1 MIATGFEGIVDYGT
15 LEEMIL
21 GQCMKETE
29 EFDRARAMGVEAS
42 CFVENTDNGLI
53 WEAMCKVADCGTAL
67 DMWNISLELPD
78 TFEYA
83 VKLSSIWTRSPYTQN
98 VSPYVKKLMASRW
111 KAKAIARVNDLQHS
125 LGSAQSLDIDQLTS
139 QISSLS
145 DELPKDAPTDDKPD
159 HFAATIDLAFKDIE
173 EQIIRAQTGGTAGIP
188 TGITGLDTEIYGFQ
202 KGSFYIV
209 GGRPGMG
216 KTSLACHFALH
227 SALKGYKTLYMTL
240 EMPQKQIAKKF
251 LSNLSKVNGRV
262 LNTGDM
268 KESEIDRLMHAVRT
282 FHALPLHID
291 DRAAKKLST
300 LTGKAKRMKRTKG
313 LDLLVIDY
321 VQQVCDDSQKYT
333 SRQQEL
339 TKITSEIKYL
349 ALSLDIPIIGLV
361 QLNREADKGSV
372 KLPRLSE
379 IKDSGSIE
387 QDADAVLFI
396 HRESYFDPH
405 KTGESIIVAKN
416 RHGEMNTGVELRVDL
431 ATCFFADARDAH

>member
-1 MIATGFEGIVDYGT
+1 MNDLARVVEYGS

-21 GQCMKETE
+21 GQCMKLTE

-42 CFVENTDNGLI
+42 CFVESVDNGLI
-53 WEAMCKVADCGTAL
+53 WDAMCRAADAGTPI
-67 DMWNISLELPD
+67 DVWNVGLQITNDYGYMPRLNH
-78 TFEYA
+78 
-83 VKLSSIWTRSPYTQN
+83 IWMVSPYVQN

-111 KAKAIARVNDLQHS
+111 KEKAMARVNDLQRS
-125 LGSAQSLDIDQLTS
+125 LGSTQSFDIEQLTG

-145 DELPKDAPTDDKPD
+145 DDLPKDAPIDDKPD
-159 HFAATIDLAFKDIE
+159 HFAATIDLACKDIE
-173 EQIIRAQTGGTAGIP
+173 EQIVRAQSGGTAGIP
-188 TGITGLDTEIYGFQ
+188 TGITGLDREIYGFQ

-227 SALKGYKTLYMTL
+227 SAIKGYKTLYMTL

-251 LSNLSKVNGRV
+251 LSNLSKINGRA

-268 KESEIDRLMHAVRT
+268 QEGEIDRLMHAVRT
-282 FHALPLHID
+282 FHSLPLHID

-300 LTGKAKRMKRTKG
+300 LTGKAKRMKRTHG

-321 VQQVCDDSQKYT
+321 VQQVSDDSQKHS

-339 TKITSEIKYL
+339 TRITSEIKYM

-361 QLNREADKGSV
+361 QLNREADKGIV

-387 QDADAVLFI
+387 QDADAVIFI
-396 HRESYFDPH
+396 HREAYFDPS
-405 KTGESIIVAKN
+405 KSSDSLIIAKN

-431 ATCFFADARDAH
+431 STCSFKDAHDAR